1 MIDTLPKTGT
11 LFIVSA
17 PSGAGKTSLVKA
29 LICADKSLD
38 ISISHTTRARR
49 PGEVDGKDYHFIEE
63 AEFATMRSA
72 GAFLEHAAVFDHHY
86 GTSHA
91 SVDQILSKGID
102 AILEIDWQGAAQI
115 RHNFADAVSIFI
127 LPPSASELDARL
139 RLRGQDNEQVIA
151 RRMRDAVREMS
162 HYAEYDYIVVND
174 DFDHALVDLQAIVSA
189 RRCRREAQQVRLAPL
204 IKDLLGVQT
213 SEK

>member
-29 LICADKSLD
+29 LVRADTSLD

-49 PGEVDGKDYHFIEE
+49 PSEIHGKDYYFVKE
-63 AEFATMRSA
+63 AEFAAMRSA

-86 GTSHA
+86 GTSHS
-91 SVDQILSKGID
+91 SVDQILSKGVD
-102 AILEIDWQGAAQI
+102 AILEIDWQGAEQI
-115 RHNFADAVSIFI
+115 RQNYADAVSIFI

-139 RLRGQDNEQVIA
+139 RLRGQDNEQIIS
-151 RRMRDAVREMS
+151 RRMQDAVREMS

-174 DFDHALVDLQAIVSA
+174 DFNHALNDLQAIVSA
-189 RRCRREAQQVRLAPL
+189 RRCRREAQQIRLAQL
-204 IKDLLGVQT
+204 IKDLLNA
-213 SEK
+213 